1 MFPFQHLDWD
11 MYDTYEGTDA
21 CFICGF
27 LFQGRHHQ
35 NDSSSANDGPPFRG
49 APKGITLNRFPIK
62 DRAQY
67 RDTIFTESSEVFRM
81 CPDSAEM
88 REVGPISSF
97 FLGRRV
103 VDAIGLDGLLLVSG
117 EYDGSAGWMTMLD
130 WDKEEILW
138 DSPTDR
144 KDQWEQVRSTLLG
157 ASCVAKVYA
166 REMAFRLCLF
176 SKRSGAPLAEEEVR
190 FGSCTPVTSS
200 ICGDTVAVLCVE
212 EESALTCHL
221 QSYILLRR
229 EVWRGDEQEDRI
241 PEGPL
246 RLVGEG
252 SPDGQPRVRAALRRV
267 RHGPPA
273 GKVLFRRRQH
283 RHRRP
288 DVLVEP
294 QGRRLIAGVRGGA
307 GGGTAVRRKDAGRGE
322 VGLLGR
328 GQRSRIDG
336 LEQALAACTLLG

>member
-1 MFPFQHLDWD
+1 MLPLQHLDWD

-21 CFICGF
+21 CFISGF
-27 LFQGRHHQ
+27 LFQDRHHQ

-67 RDTIFTESSEVFRM
+67 RDTIFTESSEMFRM

-97 FLGRRV
+97 LRGRRV
-103 VDAIGLDGLLLVSG
+103 VDATGLDGLLLVSG

-130 WDKEEILW
+130 WDREEIMW

-144 KDQWEQVRSTLLG
+144 KDQWEQVRATLLG

-176 SKRSGAPLAEEEVR
+176 SKRSGAPLAEEQVG
-190 FGSCTPVTSS
+190 FGSCTPLASS

-221 QSYILLRR
+221 YSWDERGGGLISKRIVCLRGHSASW
-229 EVWRGDEQEDRI
+229 ERGAQM
-241 PEGPL
+241 
-246 RLVGEG
+246 G
-252 SPDGQPRVRAALRRV
+252 SPECELRC
-267 RHGPPA
+267 
-273 GKVLFRRRQH
+273 
-283 RHRRP
+283 
-288 DVLVEP
+288 
-294 QGRRLIAGVRGGA
+294 GGSA
-307 GGGTAVRRKDAGRGE
+307 MVI
-322 VGLLGR
+322 LLGR
-328 GQRSRIDG
+328 FCFGADDIGTGARMYLWDLRGSASSLASEEELEEGLRFAARTRDGERWIFWGKGSGSVSMGWSRQSLHARCWPG
-336 LEQALAACTLLG
+336 LK